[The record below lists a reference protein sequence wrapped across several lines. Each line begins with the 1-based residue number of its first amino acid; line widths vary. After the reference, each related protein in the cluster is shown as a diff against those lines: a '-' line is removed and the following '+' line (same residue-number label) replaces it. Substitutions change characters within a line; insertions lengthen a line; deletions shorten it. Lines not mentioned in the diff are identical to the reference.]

1 MDIEVATDVPSFMN
15 IIESFYLDELS
26 ILPDGLHLDEKTGKI
41 YGTPKEETELQ
52 AYTVYGK
59 NSAGTTMTT
68 INIQVKKG
76 ECLADGVFPKTPVG
90 TVAEYQCSSQGSYV
104 GTQKRACVLGAT
116 NGEWMKIVIL
126 IFIVIVVIVLVVF
139 LLARKF
145 SKAKAVGGVKGSK
158 KNSTKSSTKSS
169 SKKGLEK
176 KTSQKAVKVCCV
188 CLNQR
193 EDFIH

>member
-1 MDIEVATDVPSFMN
+1 MSFTIAISVRIGMCKA
-15 IIESFYLDELS
+15 ESL
-26 ILPDGLHLDEKTGKI
+26 
-41 YGTPKEETELQ
+41 LQ
-52 AYTVYGK
+52 
-59 NSAGTTMTT
+59 
-68 INIQVKKG
+68 
-76 ECLADGVFPKTPVG
+76 ETPVG
-90 TVAEYQCSSQGSYV
+90 ETAEYKCSERGSYI
-104 GTQKRACVLGAT
+104 GTQKSACVLGAT
-116 NGEWMKIVIL
+116 DGEWQKATGFCMSMALIVIL

-188 CLNQR
+188 CLYQR

>member
-1 MDIEVATDVPSFMN
+1 
-15 IIESFYLDELS
+15 
-26 ILPDGLHLDEKTGKI
+26 
-41 YGTPKEETELQ
+41 
-52 AYTVYGK
+52 
-59 NSAGTTMTT
+59 MTT

-116 NGEWMKIVIL
+116 NGEWMKATGFCMSMALIVIL

-188 CLNQR
+188 CLYQR